1 MTLSASYLRRAA
13 TALSMVMS
21 LAWANATP
29 AQTAGPVV
37 SFGNLPVLQPA
48 TPQPGHAHIQSDF
61 NGDGMSDVLWFNPT
75 TSQLG
80 YWTMSIGVP
89 TASDRAI
96 SHTATRTW
104 QIATGYFA
112 AAVGDFNGDGY
123 ADIVFT
129 SAARDLWLWTN
140 NKQGRFKST
149 RIYDYPAGWQ
159 LVGSG
164 DVDGDGFDDLL
175 WLNPDGCQF
184 AYWRMQGGKRIGS
197 RTMPVAC
204 GYYPVGVGYYTPSSR
219 LSLLWT
225 SPAHDFYVW
234 DGAGTGFR
242 SYDFSAYVD
251 TSTVWAFGG
260 GYAGTQIGIEH
271 WDAANNVYG
280 DAQFMT
286 RTFDAT
292 GRQTG
297 VQVTRYWTGAAGP
310 LVGAAG
316 YAILGNGKNLTG
328 LYMLDQ
334 GTWTLSNSGVTGT
347 LFSGNAPLPYHYVLT
362 WNYPAGWYVV
372 GAPANGTSAPPWN

>member
-13 TALSMVMS
+13 TALSMVMF

-129 SAARDLWLWTN
+129 SAII
-140 NKQGRFKST
+140 T
-149 RIYDYPAGWQ
+149 RGPNTGLAWFEDCRGLGAEFPRPGEPVLFRRLRRRA
-159 LVGSG
+159 L
-164 DVDGDGFDDLL
+164 
-175 WLNPDGCQF
+175 
-184 AYWRMQGGKRIGS
+184 RI
-197 RTMPVAC
+197 
-204 GYYPVGVGYYTPSSR
+204 
-219 LSLLWT
+219 
-225 SPAHDFYVW
+225 
-234 DGAGTGFR
+234 
-242 SYDFSAYVD
+242 
-251 TSTVWAFGG
+251 
-260 GYAGTQIGIEH
+260 
-271 WDAANNVYG
+271 
-280 DAQFMT
+280 
-286 RTFDAT
+286 
-292 GRQTG
+292 QTG
-297 VQVTRYWTGAAGP
+297 ESNWSTGWEC
-310 LVGAAG
+310 
-316 YAILGNGKNLTG
+316 
-328 LYMLDQ
+328 D
-334 GTWTLSNSGVTGT
+334 
-347 LFSGNAPLPYHYVLT
+347 LFCR
-362 WNYPAGWYVV
+362 
-372 GAPANGTSAPPWN
+372 